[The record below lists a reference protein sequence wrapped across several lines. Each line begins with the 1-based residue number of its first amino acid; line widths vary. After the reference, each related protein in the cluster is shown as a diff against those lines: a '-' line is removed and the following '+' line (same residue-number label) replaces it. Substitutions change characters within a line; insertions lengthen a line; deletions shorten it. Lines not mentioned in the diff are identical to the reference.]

1 MIHSTSD
8 VVYCLALAK
17 LFACLICAFSP
28 ERKFCPQYGQNLN
41 FNGEE
46 LPHVHS
52 QYFESDK
59 YATFAHDFAKYL
71 FFDTGAVAAMYS
83 AQVLV
88 LIYNI
93 FVHIRV
99 SEAIKIYVFSEYI
112 Q

>member
-8 VVYCLALAK
+8 VLYCLAVAK
-17 LFACLICAFSP
+17 FFACLICSFSP
-28 ERKFCPQYGQNLN
+28 ERKFSPQHGQNLN

-59 YATFAHDFAKYL
+59 YASFAHELAKYL
-71 FFDTGAVAAMYS
+71 FLDTGAVAAMNS

-88 LIYNI
+88 LILTNAIHNI
-93 FVHIRV
+93 FVHIHV
-99 SEAIKIYVFSEYI
+99 SKVIKI
-112 Q
+112 